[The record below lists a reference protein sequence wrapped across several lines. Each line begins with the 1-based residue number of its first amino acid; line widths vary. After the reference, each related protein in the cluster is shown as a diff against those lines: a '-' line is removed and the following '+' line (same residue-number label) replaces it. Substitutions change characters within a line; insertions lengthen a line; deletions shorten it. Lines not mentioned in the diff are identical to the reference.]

1 MRGGGCLSPGTAGPS
16 PGPRVSP
23 ATTSQPGEVF
33 REAESRCGAG
43 YVCHQG
49 CCRAERAALAG
60 RRPPDT
66 AAPHT
71 PARLWHLARAGPLVS
86 LSVPGGRSGPT
97 KTLFQKA
104 QYKELPQLLNG
115 GVSFRY

>member
-1 MRGGGCLSPGTAGPS
+1 MWGRLRLPPGLLQSGA
-16 PGPRVSP
+16 
-23 ATTSQPGEVF
+23 
-33 REAESRCGAG
+33 SRISRQA
-43 YVCHQG
+43 
-49 CCRAERAALAG
+49 
-60 RRPPDT
+60 PPDT